1 MSELSDAQ
9 ALLAAYKAAELAVLT
24 GQSYRIGSRELTRA
38 DLNQIRQ
45 GKKEAQ
51 ADVDRLTGARKMRRV
66 IPRDI

>member
-1 MSELSDAQ
+1 MSDLSDAQ

-38 DLNQIRQ
+38 NLAEIRE
-45 GKKEAQ
+45 GKREAQ
-51 ADVDRLTGARKMRRV
+51 GEVDRLSGTRKMRRV

>member
-38 DLNQIRQ
+38 NLAEIRE
-45 GKKEAQ
+45 GKREAQ